1 MSSNNPKNVLNV
13 QTRENSSGHGGSRH
27 GSGRKRKFP
36 EQSTHINSPTSED
49 TAAASTTADSSRQIR
64 KIASAQTGRA
74 NFWSTRAPQGPSAL
88 HDADNPLDPASTIP
102 SALPSLTSAFE
113 SIWADLGVL
122 QAESEDQSSA
132 GENGRGQMMKTMQQ

>member
-13 QTRENSSGHGGSRH
+13 QTRENLSGHGGSRH

-36 EQSTHINSPTSED
+36 EQSTHINAPTSED

-74 NFWSTRAPQGPSAL
+74 NFWSTHARQGPSAL
-88 HDADNPLDPASTIP
+88 HDAGTWFSQKLHH
-102 SALPSLTSAFE
+102 
-113 SIWADLGVL
+113 
-122 QAESEDQSSA
+122 
-132 GENGRGQMMKTMQQ
+132 